1 MKTDNVSYDQLWEV
15 LTPAERQKFLGALN
29 DPSSDIAQSL
39 LASED
44 LDDQIIQ
51 PWWDAPPQDEVPQGK
66 TLLKRYGH
74 RPQMLEIP
82 EAVLRAARTASPS
95 GPSLLFNIFAVL

>member
-44 LDDQIIQ
+44 LDEQIIQ
-51 PWWDAPPQDEVPQGK
+51 PWWDARPQDEVSQVK

-82 EAVLRAARTASPS
+82 EAVLLAARTASPS
-95 GPSLLFNIFAVL
+95 GPSLLFNIVAVL